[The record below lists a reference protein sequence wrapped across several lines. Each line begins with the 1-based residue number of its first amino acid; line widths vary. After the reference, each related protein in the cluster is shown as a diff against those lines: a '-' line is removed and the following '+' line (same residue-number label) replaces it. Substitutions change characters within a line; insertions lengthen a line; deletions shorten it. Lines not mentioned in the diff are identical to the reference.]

1 MHAVIMLRRRRLAE
15 VQTLLAK
22 EVVLWNHGYLAM
34 PQVRAH
40 CSSTTTD
47 SGTLVHCPATM
58 MSIIGTDAFVS
69 PLGS

>member
-34 PQVRAH
+34 PQVQPH
-40 CSSTTTD
+40 S
-47 SGTLVHCPATM
+47 L
-58 MSIIGTDAFVS
+58 
-69 PLGS
+69 